1 PSIKAPPQGV
11 FSFTV
16 QEITRR
22 KKGSQEDPL
31 NDRQFCTPR
40 SSIHPTENHPP
51 LMASAHCTSCTNH
64 SLPPFLLRFLMRNG
78 SFVRNKKRNSKGG

>member
-1 PSIKAPPQGV
+1 V

-31 NDRQFCTPR
+31 NDRQFCYPR
-40 SSIHPTENHPP
+40 SSIHPTEKHPP
-51 LMASAHCTSCTNH
+51 LMPSAHCTSCTNH